1 MYSIKTII
9 AIFTVSVFT
18 LSCSKDDGPPIPEE
32 KDIAFENNVPVS
44 IIDFNAPGNFITRTL
59 SEINVTGDGT
69 IKDISKVTLEMNIEH
84 SFQSD
89 LSFVL
94 IAPDNSYEA
103 FVYRCGS
110 SGDYLATSKLRFNST
125 FTDML
130 PDGNEDFPSGN
141 YRQSTGSRY
150 NNLTFPLD
158 PIFQFLQNKSIKGI
172 WKLQTVDYSAGDTGS
187 IKSWKLIFEKGALSQ

>member
-1 MYSIKTII
+1 MKTIFK
-9 AIFTVSVFT
+9 IFVIIPFIF
-18 LSCSKDDGPPIPEE
+18 SCSKNDDPPIPEE

-44 IIDFNAPGNFITRTL
+44 IIDFNAPGNSITRTF

-69 IKDISKVTLEMNIEH
+69 IKDISKVALEMNIEH

-94 IAPDNSYEA
+94 IAPDDSSGM

-125 FTDML
+125 FIDML
-130 PDGNEDFPSGN
+130 PDSDVNFLSGN
-141 YRQSTGSRY
+141 YRQSTGSRH
-150 NNLTFPLD
+150 NNLTFPLE
-158 PIFQFLQNKSIKGI
+158 PIFQFLQNKSIKGL

-187 IKSWKLIFEKGALSQ
+187 IKSWKLIFEKGALSK

>member
-1 MYSIKTII
+1 MKTIFK
-9 AIFTVSVFT
+9 IFVIIPFIF
-18 LSCSKDDGPPIPEE
+18 SCSKNDDPPKPEE
-32 KDIAFENNVPVS
+32 KDIAFENNVPVD
-44 IIDFNAPGNFITRTL
+44 IIDFNALGNSITRTF

-103 FVYRCGS
+103 FVYRRGG

-130 PDGNEDFPSGN
+130 PDGNEDFLSGN
-141 YRQSTGSRY
+141 YREATGSRY

-158 PIFQFLQNKSIKGI
+158 PIFQFIQNKSIKGI
-172 WKLQTVDYSAGDTGS
+172 WKLQTVDYSSGDTGS